1 MSAGTNI
8 WVFCNNIYHYT
19 NLCLAFVTQD
29 FSGPFI
35 LNLFIKTL
43 DFSRKS
49 IFCLSEFGTDWR
61 NGLFYIFLTIILL
74 VYQCNS
80 FLGQLL
86 SFCLELKITKLN
98 DNSPNKNWSLV
109 RWWATITN
117 HHRPSATMSNIE
129 GSQARNINRLE
140 RERERQRERE
150 RGSAEVVIVGSQ
162 WWSAWL
168 IEAVW
173 WLDVWDG
180 WILPSIRC
188 EARVELS
195 AVNHGQDWHKSLL
208 FALSLPGASSN
219 KRTSTLNLHPPG
231 RSTQLHSSQSK
242 SRRIVAD

>member
-98 DNSPNKNWSLV
+98 DNSPNKNPSLV
-109 RWWATITN
+109 VAGGP
-117 HHRPSATMSNIE
+117 PSPTMSNHE
-129 GSQARNINRLE
+129 QYLRLQVQEYNRQT
-140 RERERQRERE
+140 RDRSRQK
-150 RGSAEVVIVGSQ
+150 
-162 WWSAWL
+162 
-168 IEAVW
+168 
-173 WLDVWDG
+173 D
-180 WILPSIRC
+180 
-188 EARVELS
+188 
-195 AVNHGQDWHKSLL
+195 
-208 FALSLPGASSN
+208 
-219 KRTSTLNLHPPG
+219 
-231 RSTQLHSSQSK
+231 
-242 SRRIVAD
+242 